1 MDPLSFISSVI
12 TDSGNSESSEPPTSL
27 ADSLSGGSN
36 QIQVIP
42 TQQQQQTAV
51 EMGHS
56 RNSSNTSQ
64 VSEPFFYNRNFVFFK
79 IFIFFF
85 RCPKVPVTVVF
96 HIVNILDKVQKEIQV
111 IRGMLKFER
120 KFKRRKLFANKQKKK
135 LIFLLTKMFYIKI

>member
-42 TQQQQQTAV
+42 TQQQQQQQTAV

-64 VSEPFFYNRNFVFFK
+64 VSEPPFFFY
-79 IFIFFF
+79 
-85 RCPKVPVTVVF
+85 
-96 HIVNILDKVQKEIQV
+96 
-111 IRGMLKFER
+111 
-120 KFKRRKLFANKQKKK
+120 
-135 LIFLLTKMFYIKI
+135 

>member
-12 TDSGNSESSEPPTSL
+12 TDSGNSESSETPTSL

-42 TQQQQQTAV
+42 TQQQQTAV

-64 VSEPFFYNRNFVFFK
+64 VSEPFLRNDFYFFLIVFCFSLY
-79 IFIFFF
+79 F
-85 RCPKVPVTVVF
+85 
-96 HIVNILDKVQKEIQV
+96 
-111 IRGMLKFER
+111 
-120 KFKRRKLFANKQKKK
+120 
-135 LIFLLTKMFYIKI
+135 

>member
-1 MDPLSFISSVI
+1 MSFSQFSPSPSLKSKQITSQDDLGTVIGITGTQIQSNRLPTVRDENSASNGFGSLTKKKTSPSGVNLEHQQSVEMDPSSFISSII

-36 QIQVIP
+36 QIQINP

-64 VSEPFFYNRNFVFFK
+64 VS
-79 IFIFFF
+79 
-85 RCPKVPVTVVF
+85 
-96 HIVNILDKVQKEIQV
+96 
-111 IRGMLKFER
+111 
-120 KFKRRKLFANKQKKK
+120 
-135 LIFLLTKMFYIKI
+135 

>member
-64 VSEPFFYNRNFVFFK
+64 VSEPFFITEFFCFYNFFVFLDVQR
-79 IFIFFF
+79 F
-85 RCPKVPVTVVF
+85 R
-96 HIVNILDKVQKEIQV
+96 LQ
-111 IRGMLKFER
+111 
-120 KFKRRKLFANKQKKK
+120 
-135 LIFLLTKMFYIKI
+135 